1 MTEPAQSTIR
11 LRDLEYVSQ
20 SRTIVVDGRTT
31 VLDTRSA
38 NVFAALV
45 DKFGQGIAKDELLRF
60 GWPGQL
66 VHENS
71 LAKAVSKLRQ
81 AISGSGLEIV
91 AAYGFG
97 YTLREIVKADV
108 SDARADEDASVAAA
122 PAPDAGAR
130 PRAFTRTQAAFGVLL
145 GLVGIVTAVAW
156 VRSDASVPI
165 RQTMPITNDPPNAVA
180 TILWVDDHP
189 SNNELEVE
197 EFRRRRIAVHL
208 AKSTEDAMNLL
219 NMNGYDLVVSDLGR
233 GEDRLA
239 GLRMTEALRQR
250 GSKVPVFIYT
260 LRAKDKTGQVAQR
273 RLVAS
278 AGANDLAVT
287 PEEVRAKVLGRLL
300 H

>member
-11 LRDLEYVSQ
+11 LRDLEYVPQ
-20 SRTIVVDGRTT
+20 SRTIVLDGRTT
-31 VLDTRSA
+31 VLDARSA

-108 SDARADEDASVAAA
+108 SDARADEDASVGAA
-122 PAPDAGAR
+122 PALDAGAR

-145 GLVGIVTAVAW
+145 GLVAIVTAVAW

-250 GSKVPVFIYT
+250 GLTIPVFIYT
-260 LRAKDKTGQVAQR
+260 MRPNETAGQIAQR

-278 AGANDLAVT
+278 AGASDLAVT
-287 PEEVRAKVLGRLL
+287 PEEVRAKVLGRVLR
-300 H
+300 